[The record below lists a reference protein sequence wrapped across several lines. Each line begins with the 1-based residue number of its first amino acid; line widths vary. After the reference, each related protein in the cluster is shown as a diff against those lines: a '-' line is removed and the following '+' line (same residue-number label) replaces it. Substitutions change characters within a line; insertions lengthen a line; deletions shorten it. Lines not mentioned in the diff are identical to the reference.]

1 MAGIIPDLGMALGWQ
16 ETEIRGVLRGIVG
29 SHGQV

>member
-1 MAGIIPDLGMALGWQ
+1 MAGIIPDLGMVLDQ
-16 ETEIRGVLRGIVG
+16 RETEIRGIRRGIVG